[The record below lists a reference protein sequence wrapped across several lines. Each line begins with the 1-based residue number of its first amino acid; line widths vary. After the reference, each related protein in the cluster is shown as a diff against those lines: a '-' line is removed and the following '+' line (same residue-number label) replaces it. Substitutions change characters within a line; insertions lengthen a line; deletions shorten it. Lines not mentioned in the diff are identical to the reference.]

1 MTDLYFK
8 YKQILEDENK
18 KIISHEVTDDGFL
31 ILDVIDSCLNEYK
44 YFVCEVDGV
53 IGTMVFKKDYD
64 YSIDISF

>member
-18 KIISHEVTDDGFL
+18 KIVSSEITEDGL
-31 ILDVIDSCLNEYK
+31 ILDVIDSCSNQYK

-53 IGTMVFKKDYD
+53 IGAVVYKKCL
-64 YSIDISF
+64 